1 MKKCL
6 FSLLAALTLCLV
18 QLPLSASA
26 AEFKPVPEVKFIWGE
41 SLKTTAFL
49 QPGMTYVPADPG
61 GVKFAAAKPKS
72 GWLMYESGVL
82 TVCGAVSIQGGM
94 EVMRQDLTIR
104 TVGKHSSLTLNGDAS
119 NPGLT
124 LGARHTLTL
133 GPGLETFSV
142 SSSAAGRAVGGGV
155 IRCSGKETS
164 IRINIAGAESGA
176 VSGLTF
182 KDCPDVQ
189 IVETSLENSSFTL
202 DNSTLRLGI
211 GNSVPAFSLDGT
223 WKYGGES
230 DASAPDFLN
239 GDTCATCYRAG
250 SGTLYYEPGDS
261 PRLTLD
267 GAAHT
272 GDIDLQGASVQ
283 VVLKGQNQMKELRGK
298 TVELT
303 GNGNFTGRIET
314 GGKGFTNCSTGK
326 LNAVV
331 AEKTGGSRRAFTIYG
346 ERSTADFSSSG
357 TINVQEHTPVT
368 IEKEAVLTIPAGE
381 EMTISAPG
389 SLTNKGTL
397 MNNGTVILE
406 GAAAQGSPA
415 GTIKK
420 LNLTGRGTVKAY
432 VGNQPPAI
440 YTNGGVLRLA
450 PAGELDLSGA
460 VTADESHWAGQG
472 YKWEV
477 AAAPEDGAISRTLTL
492 AAGFHAAKVT
502 LPDDEVNI
510 VTKGE
515 SIIGELDG
523 AFTKTKLTLS
533 GDPLTIE
540 KGILLT
546 GVDNALTIEEGAEVM
561 VYNGGSGCVS
571 VGGIVTVNGAL
582 TADSE
587 DKGVAV
593 GAGKVSVGPKGVL
606 KVSGQTGVRLDGM
619 NSGSGGR
626 DFAGAFSLSSGGI
639 FKAKCSN
646 TVITAATSSGKTPFS
661 ESRPQEII
669 SLPGSSYLPA
679 GCKLEFNKGKTGIA
693 IPGGV
698 GEFEISAKNLP
709 PSWPGHRHAW
719 AEAWTADET
728 HHWHECLVSG
738 CTAEKSGGQRGYGN
752 HVYDGD
758 QDVNCN
764 VCGYTRT
771 LKDDPEHS

>member
-303 GNGNFTGRIET
+303 GNSNFTGRIET

-646 TVITAATSSGKTPFS
+646 TVKTPFS